1 MLTQIK
7 FLRHI
12 LGMTLFIMEEGS
24 VEGSRKE
31 HAIISNAVFMGMT
44 VIMETAMA
52 VDMEKETLMEVE
64 EMKELV
70 AIK

>member
-1 MLTQIK
+1 M
-7 FLRHI
+7 
-12 LGMTLFIMEEGS
+12 
-24 VEGSRKE
+24 EGSRKE